1 MPKKQQLPENNS
13 FGGLNSA
20 DQTSRVGTFP
30 NYTSELF
37 PNSHLLN
44 CLESLSLI
52 QEAIRSGED
61 IHMTGGKGTSLLH
74 FAAYYAPTEVI
85 RFFVSKGLDVNK
97 VDDEGI
103 TPLQVACMVGS
114 LEQVKCLINLGANYN
129 VKDSNGRNLIFFTM
143 FSDHPSGEIISF
155 LINECHL
162 DAEECDRYGM
172 TPIMMHE
179 WHRISS
185 LVLDFT
191 EFMDWFIRNE
201 N

>member
-20 DQTSRVGTFP
+20 DQTSRGGTFS
-30 NYTSELF
+30 NYSSELF
-37 PNSHLLN
+37 PNSYLLN

-61 IHMTGGKGTSLLH
+61 IHMIGGKGTSLLH

-85 RFFVSKGLDVNK
+85 SFLVSKGLDVNK

-103 TPLQVACMVGS
+103 TPLHVACMSGS

-129 VKDSNGRNLIFFTM
+129 VKDSNGRNMIFFTM
-143 FSDHPSGEIISF
+143 FNDLPSEEIISF

-179 WHRISS
+179 CHRLFS
-185 LVLDFT
+185 LVLDFA
-191 EFMDWFIRNE
+191 EFMEELYE